1 MIRRPPRSTHCISS
15 AASDVYKR
23 QNKFL
28 GVVLVITLMLCVAS
42 YAEDTQQQN
51 SNIEFDI
58 QDLLCSST
66 VNLNKPFKDIE
77 DKYDIYN
84 IAQTKDLEMKIIKQF
99 EHNKEIIDIGQNLL
113 SAIEEIK
120 EKLPGYQQDKGCF
133 DNKKSKFYTQYQDYQ
148 NCKLQ
153 YINNTFSNQSGFGAN
168 YTLLAS
174 QVKKLEDE
182 QYERESEIKSAG
194 FTKEK
199 FGQKVLDLQYF
210 IELLKKELQ
219 KQSDIGV
226 DDSSSMDVIGDNK
239 DQIKKQIEDLQK
251 KKEQIDIKLVE
262 NKDQQEQIVKEQSVI
277 KTGIIEINQKIES
290 KKLLQN
296 ELSLIASMNEQEY
309 LTTVRQFISVNEQ
322 QFETYKK
329 MLNTPNQVESL
340 QGIKR
345 IQKDLKDYYVVH
357 TKIPE
362 QKFIITN
369 KINELESAINMS
381 LHDSLKKQ
389 DYDTQYEINNKL
401 YEFDKLTTEYDEINK
416 KISELKVRLLS
427 QPDYHPDNSSVDN
440 KKYIMESLDS
450 QVKNAEEEVNKLQV
464 EIVSLDEKIKKDMD
478 QFNQV
483 EREIRDSKKKLE
495 FYKDNLDQQ
504 YSDLCIQLK
513 LCKDK
518 LKIVDQLLTEYYE
531 IKQHISG
538 VSEELAQLVAKVDE
552 LILKL

>member
-23 QNKFL
+23 Q
-28 GVVLVITLMLCVAS
+28 
-42 YAEDTQQQN
+42 
-51 SNIEFDI
+51 
-58 QDLLCSST
+58 
-66 VNLNKPFKDIE
+66 
-77 DKYDIYN
+77 
-84 IAQTKDLEMKIIKQF
+84 
-99 EHNKEIIDIGQNLL
+99 
-113 SAIEEIK
+113 
-120 EKLPGYQQDKGCF
+120 
-133 DNKKSKFYTQYQDYQ
+133 
-148 NCKLQ
+148 
-153 YINNTFSNQSGFGAN
+153 
-168 YTLLAS
+168 
-174 QVKKLEDE
+174 DE